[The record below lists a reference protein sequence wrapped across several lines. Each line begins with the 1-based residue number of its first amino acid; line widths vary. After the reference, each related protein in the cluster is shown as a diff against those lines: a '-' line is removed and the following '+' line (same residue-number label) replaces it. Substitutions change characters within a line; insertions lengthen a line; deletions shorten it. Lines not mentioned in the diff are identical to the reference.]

1 MAEEKILEHK
11 GLEIKHKTEPDEEIL
26 TLLARTVLGTGAGL
40 KYSVKNAAERMK
52 YYGNGLSFVAL
63 YKKGALEGVIGMSR
77 RVIKSGSRDYRSTF
91 LRYLAV
97 RGAFQIPKVANRSLQ
112 RLSRMQDSFKQKI
125 FSMFS
130 NPASI
135 PGAMENPSDPHV
147 VYACV
152 ERENDRSRNFVRQ
165 AGYEHIRSF
174 ATIAFSRF
182 NPENKPGVHRLQP
195 DEESDMI
202 RLLDEHYREYSFYTK
217 EFSFLDHRYY
227 VMKEGKRIIA
237 GVSAIP
243 TVFRVVHFPG
253 IRGWIL
259 MNLLPVLPY
268 FRRIFRP
275 GEFGFLVFD
284 TIYCPEGNEHRL
296 PDLFESVCAAEGLS
310 SGLTWHDTESRLC
323 RALQSNRH
331 MGVLNRIL
339 TTKPG
344 VLYASFSNI
353 SAEEKRNIIEKPAF
367 LAGLDFA

>member
-1 MAEEKILEHK
+1 MAEEKILDYK
-11 GLEIKHKTEPDEEIL
+11 KLEIRHKTEPDEEIL
-26 TLLARTVLGTGAGL
+26 SLIAKTVLGTGAGL
-40 KYSVKNAAERMK
+40 RYSVRDAAERMK

-63 YKKGALEGVIGMSR
+63 YKRNNLEGVIGLSR
-77 RVIKSGSRDYRSTF
+77 RTITNGERNYRSTF

-125 FSMFS
+125 FSLFS
-130 NPASI
+130 SPASI

-182 NPENKPGVHRLQP
+182 HPKRNPAVHRLSP
-195 DEESDMI
+195 AEEPEMM
-202 RLLDEHYREYSFYTK
+202 RLLDEQYREYTFYTS

-227 VMKEGKRIIA
+227 VMKEGERILA

-253 IRGWIL
+253 LRGWVL

-268 FRRIFRP
+268 FRQIFRP
-275 GEFGFLVFD
+275 GEFGFLVLD
-284 TIYCPEGNEHRL
+284 SIYCPQGSEHLL
-296 PDLFESVCAAEGLS
+296 PDLFESVCATEGLS

-323 RALQSNRH
+323 RALQANRRL
-331 MGVLNRIL
+331 GVLNRIL

-353 SAEEKRNIIEKPAF
+353 SAEEKRNFIEKPAF